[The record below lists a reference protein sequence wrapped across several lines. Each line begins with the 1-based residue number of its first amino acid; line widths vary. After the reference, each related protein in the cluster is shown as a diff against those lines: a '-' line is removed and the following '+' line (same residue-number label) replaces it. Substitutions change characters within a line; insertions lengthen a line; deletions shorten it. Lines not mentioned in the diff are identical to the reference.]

1 MLSHPVIIPAPSVA
15 IAPEPPLD
23 PTTDPAAAL
32 VELAAALIEERPPP
46 RPIAASFAAAVE
58 GWLEGPATL
67 EQALGLG
74 GAPGIAKARTRYRLR
89 RRDAAIRRAYA
100 LMEERTPW
108 RRSLSLANEIRKF
121 QRAIWPAWRD
131 RREPP
136 SDASTLRRHLFEAHK
151 FGPVPPSARRLC
163 EICAGY

>member
-1 MLSHPVIIPAPSVA
+1 MHSPAIPPYDFAPGPVIEPA
-15 IAPEPPLD
+15 
-23 PTTDPAAAL
+23 TDPAAAL
-32 VELAAALIEERPPP
+32 VELAAALVEERPPP
-46 RPIAASFAAAVE
+46 RPIAAAFVTAVNN
-58 GWLEGPATL
+58 WLQGQAL

-108 RRSLSLANEIRKF
+108 RRSLALANEIRKF